1 MMTYSELL
9 VQLLQLNAEQLKQD
23 VTIYDSDSDE
33 HYPMK
38 EFVYTTDAQNVLDT
52 DHPILKF

>member
-1 MMTYSELL
+1 MTYSELL
-9 VQLLQLNAEQLKQD
+9 VQLLQLNAEQLRQD
-23 VTIYDSDSDE
+23 VTVYDSYTDE

-52 DHPILKF
+52 DHPILSF

>member
-1 MMTYSELL
+1 MTYSELL
-9 VQLLQLNAEQLKQD
+9 VQLLQLNAEQLRQD
-23 VTIYDSDSDE
+23 VTLYDIHSDE

-52 DHPILKF
+52 DYPILSF

>member
-1 MMTYSELL
+1 MTYSDLL
-9 VQLLQLNAEQLKQD
+9 VRLLQLNAEQLKQE
-23 VTIYDSDSDE
+23 VTVYDIDSDE

-52 DHPILKF
+52 DHPILSF

>member
-1 MMTYSELL
+1 MTYSELL

-23 VTIYDSDSDE
+23 VTIYDCDADE

-38 EFVYTTDAQNVLDT
+38 EFVYTTDTQNVLDT
-52 DHPILKF
+52 DHPILSF

>member
-1 MMTYSELL
+1 MTYSELL
-9 VQLLQLNAEQLKQD
+9 VQLLQLNTEQLRQD
-23 VTIYDSDSDE
+23 VTVYDSDTDE

-52 DHPILKF
+52 DHPILSF